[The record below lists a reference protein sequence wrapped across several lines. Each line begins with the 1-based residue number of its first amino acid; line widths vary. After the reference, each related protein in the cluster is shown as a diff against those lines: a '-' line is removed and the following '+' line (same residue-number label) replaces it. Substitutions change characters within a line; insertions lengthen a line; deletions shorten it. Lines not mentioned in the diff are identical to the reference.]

1 MTTFAIVGAGKN
13 LGAAVA
19 RRFAAEGFDLALI
32 SRNQERVEAL
42 AAELAAETGRQAR
55 GYVANVRDH
64 RTVAATLDRA
74 VQDLGPIEVLQ
85 YSPLPQKEFLR
96 PVLETTVDDY
106 AAAIEFSI
114 YGAVAATHQVIQ
126 GMRVLGRGSILFIN
140 GGTAYKPRPKFAGTT
155 VAFAGETAYAMMLHE
170 ALEPDGIKVRQIIIP
185 GSIEP
190 GHPDKD
196 PKALAEK
203 IWQLHANSTEFRTFA
218 TEMDY

>member
-1 MTTFAIVGAGKN
+1 MTVYAIVGAGRQ
-13 LGAAVA
+13 LGVACA

-32 SRNQERVEAL
+32 SRNQERVDAL
-42 AAELAAETGRQAR
+42 AQALAEETGRQVRSYA
-55 GYVANVRDH
+55 ANVRDH
-64 RTVAATLDRA
+64 RTVSAALDQA

-96 PVLETTVDDY
+96 PVLETTVEDY
-106 AAAIEFSI
+106 AAAIEFSV
-114 YGAVAATHQVIQ
+114 YGAVAACHQVLQ
-126 GMRVLGRGSILFIN
+126 GMRVLGRGSMLFVN

-155 VAFAGETAYAMMLHE
+155 VAFAAETAYAQMLHE
-170 ALEPDGIKVRQIIIP
+170 QLAPENIKVRQIIVP

-196 PKALAEK
+196 PATLAEK
-203 IWQLHANSTEFRTFA
+203 IWDMHANSEEFRTFA